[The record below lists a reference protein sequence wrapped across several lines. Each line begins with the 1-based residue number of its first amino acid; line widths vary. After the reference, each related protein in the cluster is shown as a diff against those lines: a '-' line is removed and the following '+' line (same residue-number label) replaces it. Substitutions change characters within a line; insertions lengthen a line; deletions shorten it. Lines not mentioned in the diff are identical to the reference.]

1 MRFRLFHWI
10 VLAWLP
16 VSASW
21 AQEAPQVQPQTTPR
35 HTQSSLPDAP
45 IAKTSEPDE
54 KPPRLFWIVP
64 TFTVSDSKTPT
75 ALSSRKKVRHVF

>member
-1 MRFRLFHWI
+1 MRLRLFHWI

-16 VSASW
+16 VSVSW
-21 AQEAPQVQPQTTPR
+21 AQEEAPQVQPQTTPR

-54 KPPRLFWIVP
+54 KPPRQFP
-64 TFTVSDSKTPT
+64 RGF
-75 ALSSRKKVRHVF
+75 LS